1 MRPEEDP
8 LFRFIMTLSEPRL
21 RLAALNDYALPVTFR
36 FAGSKAVAAAHQALG
51 DWPFDAVHV
60 FRLYL
65 APFAAPLLGRVP
77 TVLDLDDDEARTARS
92 MATLER
98 LRGNHAA
105 ASFQET
111 EAEKL
116 AALEQRWAP
125 RFSTVCF
132 AGPDD
137 AGRAAA
143 RLLPAGTTCIANAVD
158 LPAHAPPPPPI
169 ADSFTLLFVG
179 SMGYLPNHDAAVFLA
194 QEVLP
199 RLRQRTGTPVRLRL
213 AGSHPDAALQAL
225 ARPPEIEV
233 TGWVDDLAPL
243 YAACHAVAAPLRAGG
258 GTRIKI
264 LEAFAHG
271 RPVVATPLGAE
282 GIEVRHGEHLL
293 LGESADELAACL
305 CRLIDE
311 PGLAAALA
319 RRARAFVASAHDR
332 RRIARRIEHLFE
344 LPPARA

>member
-1 MRPEEDP
+1 
-8 LFRFIMTLSEPRL
+8 MTLSEPRL

-143 RLLPAGTTCIANAVD
+143 RLLPARTTCIANAVE
-158 LPAHAPPPPPI
+158 LPAHPPPPPPL
-169 ADSFTLLFVG
+169 ADAFTLLFVG
-179 SMGYLPNHDAAVFLA
+179 SMGYPPNHDAAIFLA
-194 QEVLP
+194 EQVLP
-199 RLRQRTGTPVRLRL
+199 RLRQRTGTPVRLLL
-213 AGSHPDAALQAL
+213 AGSHPDPALQAL

-282 GIEVRHGEHLL
+282 GIAARDGEHLL
-293 LGESADELAACL
+293 LAQSADDLALAIG
-305 CRLIDE
+305 RLIDE

-319 RRARAFVASAHDR
+319 RRARAFVASSHDR
-332 RRIARRIEHLFE
+332 RRIARRIERLFE
-344 LPPARA
+344 SPPARA